1 MYSYDFNNEIIVR
14 KYIYRRRYK
23 YIWKFE
29 TIYSMKKIDR
39 KFIMFKKII
48 DTYILEYIP
57 IYNWKQNIYIKINK
71 NKNPRNGDLVLNLKL
86 INNNNDTFE
95 RRTMS

>member
-1 MYSYDFNNEIIVR
+1 
-14 KYIYRRRYK
+14 
-23 YIWKFE
+23 
-29 TIYSMKKIDR
+29 MKKIDR